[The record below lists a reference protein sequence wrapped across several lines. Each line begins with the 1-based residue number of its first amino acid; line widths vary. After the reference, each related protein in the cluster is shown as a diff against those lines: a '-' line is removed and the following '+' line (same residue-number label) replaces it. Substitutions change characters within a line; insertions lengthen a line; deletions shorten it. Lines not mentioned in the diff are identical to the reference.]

1 MHKPIVCFS
10 PRPMFQAMDDM
21 GCTALHEAAT
31 FNQIHVASAL
41 IERGAS
47 MLTSDKDRCTA
58 LHQAALEGFVD
69 VAKLMIE
76 KSEEM
81 RADTTQ
87 VRSAFFPHSQQTRV
101 VEPLCV

>member
-1 MHKPIVCFS
+1 
-10 PRPMFQAMDDM
+10 
-21 GCTALHEAAT
+21 
-31 FNQIHVASAL
+31 
-41 IERGAS
+41 

-87 VRSAFFPHSQQTRV
+87 VRSAFFPHSQQTRE
-101 VEPLCV
+101 VEPLCVQCLVRRVVQYCFHVKYADIVF